1 MPQALIF
8 DVFGTVVDWRGSI
21 TREIRSLA
29 NNKGIHLN
37 AGQFANDWRSGYQPA
52 MNRVRQGDL
61 PWLNIDGL
69 HRIILDDLKKKIWFR
84 TSLRSR
90 NRCVESLM
98 APTQTLARLSSWP
111 ETIEER
117 LYHLTTI

>member
-1 MPQALIF
+1 MPKALIF

-29 NNKGIHLN
+29 KDKGIRLN

-61 PWLNIDGL
+61 PWLNIDAL
-69 HRIILDDLKKKIWFR
+69 HRIILDDLKSKYH
-84 TSLRSR
+84 L
-90 NRCVESLM
+90 E
-98 APTQTLARLSSWP
+98 RLSEE
-111 ETIEER
+111 ETDKLNRAWHR
-117 LYHLTTI
+117 LKPWSDSVRGLRRLKKGYTKLHK